1 MCVGLDI
8 WGSGSGLRAQGLG
21 FLVQGLGLRVEA
33 HNDGFSKCK
42 GYVGIIG
49 VPWGLTGSCKSH
61 GFVCGTR
68 NIGTV
73 LMGIRM

>member
-1 MCVGLDI
+1 M
-8 WGSGSGLRAQGLG
+8 QGLG
-21 FLVQGLGLRVEA
+21 VRVEA

-61 GFVCGTR
+61 GFVCGHPKYWD
-68 NIGTV
+68 
-73 LMGIRM
+73 GINGD